1 MEKRFIPD
9 EPVDSKNDD
18 KLNRYD
24 FAENLAD
31 ILLNHDYEKCLTIGL
46 IGKWGSGKTS
56 IVNLALNQIED
67 EKIIK
72 INFDSW
78 NFSTQNNLYEQFFK
92 LLISEIEKREYPDK
106 FWFEKK
112 YIQLK
117 KQWKK
122 SDIPEF
128 KKFYFYYPRYAYYA
142 IRELFK
148 YNYLEHYY
156 NEIKSNSSI
165 NFGFRGLSYTYNRTN
180 LNKEYHAVSFLKK
193 KCNDYIND
201 LSYKFIIV
209 IDDIDRMTNFEIQQ
223 IFILVKSL
231 ADFDNIVYILPF
243 DRNVV
248 INSLKEIHSDY
259 STNFIDKIIQ
269 IPVIVPDIKE
279 SDMTNYI
286 TNEIKPL
293 YNEYFER
300 NITQSYEFNNLQILI
315 KPFIKNIRSLKKYY
329 NTLNF
334 YLKFI
339 DDLNINDYILLI
351 LIQTFEYSVYL
362 ILKDNKEILLGNKN
376 NFVND
381 GEIKKLVTNFWDKIE
396 KEAKISSFDNL
407 YMIIQHLFPMLN
419 GKKGFKDYNSKNNEN
434 LNKFHNIASKNHFD
448 KYFTLNLDEGEIS
461 PVVISEFIQL
471 DNEKEIFDIIISETK
486 NNRLSSLLF
495 QFKFFIED
503 IELKNIEE
511 FIRALMK
518 IGDQIYQNT
527 NGIGIY
533 DLFKQLFQRLTS
545 KETSF
550 KLLNET
556 IVYENNT
563 LIILEFL
570 YTLSFDYG
578 RDILDEYVIPENK
591 MLISEKQYEE
601 LESII
606 IQKTKT
612 RLKNKKLYNHPNL
625 GIILARL
632 KYLSQ
637 EKNFEEYMPNIQ
649 TDDAFLNF
657 LKTFEY
663 NLSLN
668 DDSTILKTSLNF
680 SDIGELFEIQE
691 VISKI
696 HKIHNKP
703 NLNDENKRYCERFIY
718 DYENSNISS

>member
-9 EPVDSKNDD
+9 EPVDSKKDD

-24 FAENLAD
+24 FAKNLAD

-112 YIQLK
+112 YAQLK

-122 SDIPEF
+122 SDIPKF

-165 NFGFRGLSYTYNRTN
+165 NFGFRGLSYTYNPTN

-248 INSLKEIHSDY
+248 TNSLEEIHRDY

-269 IPVIVPDIKE
+269 IPVIIPDIKE

-293 YNEYFER
+293 YNEYYKR
-300 NITQSYEFNNLQILI
+300 NIAKTYEFDNLLIFI
-315 KPFIKNIRSLKKYY
+315 KPFLKNIRSLKKYR
-329 NTLNF
+329 NTLHF

-376 NFVND
+376 NFVNNA
-381 GEIKKLVTNFWDKIE
+381 EIMKLVTNFWDKIE

-407 YMIIQHLFPMLN
+407 YMIIQYLFPMLN
-419 GKKGFKDYNSKNNEN
+419 GRKGFKDYNSKNNEN
-434 LNKFHNIASKNHFD
+434 LNKFHNIASKKHFD

-471 DNEKEIFDIIISETK
+471 DNEKEIFDIISSEIK

-503 IELKNIEE
+503 IESKNIEE

-533 DLFKQLFQRLTS
+533 DLFRQLFQRLNS
-545 KETSF
+545 KKTSF

-556 IVYENNT
+556 IEYENNT

-570 YTLSFDYG
+570 YTISFDYG
-578 RDILDEYVIPENK
+578 RDVLGEYVIPENK
-591 MLISEKQYEE
+591 MLISEKQYNE
-601 LESII
+601 LETII

-612 RLKNKKLYNHPNL
+612 RLKNKKLYNHPNI

-632 KYLSQ
+632 KYFSR
-637 EKNFEEYMPNIQ
+637 EKNFEEYMPNLQ
-649 TDDAFLNF
+649 TDDAYLNF
-657 LKTFEY
+657 LKSFEY
-663 NLSLN
+663 NLYLN

-680 SDIGELFEIQE
+680 MDMGELFEIQN

-696 HKIHNKP
+696 HEIHNKP

-718 DYENSNISS
+718 DYENSGAV